1 LEFIPKDT
9 IYEFLFGEPLADV
22 SSAELKDIVLESAG
36 FSKDDLFKSI
46 FLVVVAGIVVT
57 LLIALAVLVS
67 KTLYHRL
74 PETAQKV
81 FTSLKNKL
89 MFNSVL
95 HSLLQSY
102 LPLCISSF
110 VQLKYNEPNKSVAA
124 YILLSLLCLCPFAVM
139 CILRRQKHPLCHPK
153 MKATIG
159 SLYLNVDTADKPL
172 ALLFTPAFLVRRI
185 VFALVAVF
193 AENVLVQLFVTMYAS
208 LALIAYYVM
217 V

>member
-1 LEFIPKDT
+1 VDKIVNVEFIPKDK
-9 IYEFLFGEPLADV
+9 IYEFLFGEPLAEV
-22 SSAELKDIVLESAG
+22 NSAEIKDIVLKSAG
-36 FSKDDLFKSI
+36 FSKVDLFKSI

-95 HSLLQSY
+95 RSLLQSY

-110 VQLKYNEPNKSVAA
+110 V
-124 YILLSLLCLCPFAVM
+124 
-139 CILRRQKHPLCHPK
+139 
-153 MKATIG
+153 
-159 SLYLNVDTADKPL
+159 
-172 ALLFTPAFLVRRI
+172 
-185 VFALVAVF
+185 
-193 AENVLVQLFVTMYAS
+193 
-208 LALIAYYVM
+208 
-217 V
+217 